1 MPEMPPKW
9 VMEKYA
15 KLWVKFKDKPFNSV
29 QAKKIMGDL
38 KNPSIFYSELKKH
51 GWLTIQ
57 LDPKDSR
64 KSIYTLKNPQKTIE
78 EIGQNTKD

>member
-51 GWLTIQ
+51 GWHY
-57 LDPKDSR
+57 K
-64 KSIYTLKNPQKTIE
+64 
-78 EIGQNTKD
+78 